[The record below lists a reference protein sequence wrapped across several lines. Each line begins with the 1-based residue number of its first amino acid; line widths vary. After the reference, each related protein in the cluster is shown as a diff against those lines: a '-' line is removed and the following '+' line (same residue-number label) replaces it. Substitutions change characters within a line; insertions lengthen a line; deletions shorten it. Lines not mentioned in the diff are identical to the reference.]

1 MSKRPNFDWPY
12 ILTELQNLGK
22 AVKQKVTIFVAG
34 GAAMAFLG
42 LKIATRDIDVIVGTH
57 AEVSRLDSC
66 LRRIGY
72 APPKT
77 TLKYLQMKTSAIL
90 ENSQGFRW
98 DIFQQTLAGKLSLSN
113 GMISRSQLF
122 GIIGKLEVRILSKN
136 DIFLLK
142 SVTDRDLDLEDM
154 RVIAESSVGWETI
167 RQECQLQARNS
178 GQIWEN
184 ALCEKLVELR
194 KTRNITSPIEKEIC
208 RIADQKILER
218 WIIEKVADGR
228 TTVKALA
235 SKGQEPE
242 RIIRRAVESLAR
254 KGSLRLD
261 RSMKP
266 YEIRAVQ
273 HRNR

>member
-12 ILTELQNLGK
+12 ILTELEDLGK
-22 AVKQKVTIFVAG
+22 TLKQKVTIFVAG

-42 LKIATRDIDVIVGTH
+42 LKIATKDIDVIVRTN
-57 AEVSRLDSC
+57 AEVSLLDSC
-66 LRRIGY
+66 LRHMGY

-77 TLKYLQMKTSAIL
+77 TLEHVQMKTSAIL

-98 DIFQQTLAGKLSLSN
+98 DIFQQTLAGKLSLSD

-122 GIIGKLEVRILSKN
+122 GSIGKLKLRILSKN

-154 RVIAESSVGWETI
+154 RVIAESSVDWETI
-167 RQECQLQARNS
+167 RKECQLQARNS

-208 RIADQKILER
+208 HIADQKILER
-218 WIIEKVADGR
+218 WIIEKVANGG

-235 SKGQEPE
+235 SEGQEPE

-261 RSMKP
+261 RSKKP
-266 YEIRAVQ
+266 YDIRAVQ
-273 HRNR
+273 HTNR